1 MNSVESLANAIKPM
15 MIGQNSKPHKFALVL
30 AIIDL
35 FEEGKIYTNR
45 LILDEELESYFH
57 RSIRRLES
65 DLNEQDTLIEYP
77 FYSLSKDGYWSLK
90 VKPGMEDEF
99 NRIFTELKE
108 RFTKRRIKDTVE
120 YAQLSDEF
128 MQVLSDKTSRDLLR
142 DALMHR
148 FTSLNG
154 DGDNQKEQGASPVKC
169 YSEYLSSLISTN
181 IFNENAI
188 AEAQAVNPLFGTI
201 HTTHPLVHIL
211 DKELRQ
217 KTGKHVILTGHAGD
231 GKTTI
236 AVDIIKQLRGLPL
249 STMLEKPIERREEI
263 EEHRLSII
271 KDFSEREGKAD
282 QTLIEELKAGQR
294 RFMIISNTGTLLD
307 FFKGNAQA
315 WQINSVEAESRI
327 LTAISQK
334 KGAAEVEFAGVE
346 FIVYNLAYI
355 DNLKLAENIF
365 TRMLEPD
372 NWIGCGSCSR
382 ESFCPMKHNVELI
395 RSAQEQVT
403 HRLFLLYRRLYE
415 YGTRLTIRQLTSHL
429 AYIISSGI
437 NAANVHKKMSQM
449 KSEYL
454 FFNRLFGDDGK
465 SPDVAASEMK
475 AIVELKRQ
483 SLGTIFNSGIEMNL
497 WLKPSVHG
505 TIRVLP
511 EVKELFSDMRK
522 KGMASLT
529 VSGAGSTPEQA
540 RRQLR
545 RLLYFFVNDEVA
557 DSQVMIDFLNSP
569 NILYWQE
576 WQQKGSV
583 LEKAYRAKY
592 TNMVFH
598 VIQEHFTGVRMPE
611 GMGTQDSRLYIT
623 LSRKQSEVRQ
633 SAQIVIA
640 ELDWSQSVILELDR
654 SSNAAGAEYVEL
666 ALKGQGVLKG
676 VTLRL
681 GLPFLDYVTQRH
693 YGEIG
698 NLLNAAYKERLE
710 HFKLQVLKKTA
721 SLNDDMML
729 VRLRNDNRFK
739 RQKFSISDQA
749 VEVFDV

>member
-236 AVDIIKQLRGLPL
+236 AIDIIKQLRGLPP
-249 STMLEKPIERREEI
+249 SAMLEKPLERREEI

-271 KDFSEREGKAD
+271 KDFSEREGRAD

-382 ESFCPMKHNVELI
+382 ESFCPVKHNVELI

-592 TNMVFH
+592 ANMVFH

-739 RQKFSISDQA
+739 RQKFSLSDQA

>member
-236 AVDIIKQLRGLPL
+236 AVDIIKQLRDLPL
-249 STMLEKPIERREEI
+249 SAMLEKPLKRREEI

-365 TRMLEPD
+365 TRMLEPE

-640 ELDWSQSVILELDR
+640 ELDWSQSAILELDR

-739 RQKFSISDQA
+739 RQKFSLSDQA

>member
-249 STMLEKPIERREEI
+249 STMLEKPLKRREEI

-365 TRMLEPD
+365 TRMLEPE

>member
-1 MNSVESLANAIKPM
+1 MNSVDSLANAIKPM
-15 MIGQNSKPHKFALVL
+15 IVGHHSKPHKFALVL

-35 FEEGKIYTNR
+35 FEEEKIDTDR
-45 LILDEELESYFH
+45 FILDEELESRFH
-57 RSIRRLES
+57 LNIRRLDP
-65 DLNEQDTLIEYP
+65 DLNEQDVLIEYP
-77 FYSLSKDGYWSLK
+77 FYYLSKDGFWSLK
-90 VKPGMEDEF
+90 VKPGMEVEF
-99 NRIFTELKE
+99 NRIINELKE

-120 YAQLSDEF
+120 YAQLSVEF
-128 MQVLSDKTSRDLLR
+128 KKVLSEKTSRGLLR
-142 DALMHR
+142 NALMIKFSSFRGYTDEH
-148 FTSLNG
+148 
-154 DGDNQKEQGASPVKC
+154 KEQGASPIRC

-181 IFNENAI
+181 VFNENAI
-188 AEAQAVNPLFGTI
+188 AESQAVNPLFRTI
-201 HTTHPLVHIL
+201 HTTHPLVPIL

-217 KTGKHVILTGHAGD
+217 TTGKHVILTGHAGD

-249 STMLEKPIERREEI
+249 SAVLEKPPERREEI

-271 KDFSEREGKAD
+271 KDFSEREGRAD
-282 QTLIEELKAGQR
+282 QTLIDELKAGQR
-294 RFMIISNTGTLLD
+294 RFMIISNTGTLLN

-315 WQINSVEAESRI
+315 WQINAVEVESRI
-327 LTAISQK
+327 LTAISQNN
-334 KGAAEVEFAGVE
+334 GASAVEFAGVE
-346 FIVYNLAYI
+346 FMVYNLAYI
-355 DNLKLAENIF
+355 DNLHLAEKIF
-365 TRMLEPD
+365 TRMLEPE
-372 NWIGCGSCSR
+372 NWRGCSSCSR
-382 ESFCPMKHNVELI
+382 EGFCPVKYNVELI
-395 RSAQEQVT
+395 RSVQEQVT
-403 HRLFLLYRRLYE
+403 QRLFLLYKRLYE

-429 AYIISSGI
+429 AYLISSGI

-449 KSEYL
+449 KTDFL

-475 AIVELKRQ
+475 AIVELNRQ

-497 WLKPSVHG
+497 WLKSSVQG
-505 TIRVLP
+505 SIKVQP
-511 EVKELFSDMRK
+511 IAKELFSDLRK
-522 KGMASLT
+522 TGRASLT
-529 VSGAGSTPEQA
+529 VSGAGPSPEQA

-545 RLLYFFVNDEVA
+545 RLLYFFVNDEA
-557 DSQVMIDFLNSP
+557 YDFQVISDFLNSP
-569 NILYWQE
+569 NILYWWD
-576 WQQKGSV
+576 WQKKGSV

-611 GMGTQDSRLYIT
+611 GLGTQDSRLYIT

-633 SAQIVIA
+633 STQIVLA
-640 ELDWSQSVILELDR
+640 ELDWSQSVVLELDR
-654 SSNAAGAEYVEL
+654 TSNAAGAEYAEL
-666 ALKGQGVLKG
+666 VLTGQGVLKG

-729 VRLRNDNRFK
+729 IRLRNDNKFK

>member
-249 STMLEKPIERREEI
+249 STMLEKPLKRREEI

-271 KDFSEREGKAD
+271 KDFSEREGRAD

-592 TNMVFH
+592 ANMVFH

-739 RQKFSISDQA
+739 RQKFSLSDQA

>member
-236 AVDIIKQLRGLPL
+236 AIDIIKQLRGLPP
-249 STMLEKPIERREEI
+249 SAMLEKPLERREEI

-271 KDFSEREGKAD
+271 KDFSEREGRAD

-382 ESFCPMKHNVELI
+382 ESFCPVKHNVELI

-497 WLKPSVHG
+497 WLKPSVHS

>member
-236 AVDIIKQLRGLPL
+236 AIDIIKQLRGLPP
-249 STMLEKPIERREEI
+249 SAMLEKPLERREEI

-271 KDFSEREGKAD
+271 KDFSEREGRAD

-382 ESFCPMKHNVELI
+382 ESFCPVKHNVELI

>member
-236 AVDIIKQLRGLPL
+236 AVDIIKQLRGLPP
-249 STMLEKPIERREEI
+249 SAMLEKPLERREEI

-382 ESFCPMKHNVELI
+382 ESFCPVKHNVELI

>member
-249 STMLEKPIERREEI
+249 STMLEKPLKRREEI

-271 KDFSEREGKAD
+271 KDFSEREGRAD

-382 ESFCPMKHNVELI
+382 ESFCPVKHNVELI

-592 TNMVFH
+592 ANMVFH

>member
-236 AVDIIKQLRGLPL
+236 AIDIIKQLRGLPP
-249 STMLEKPIERREEI
+249 SAMLEKPLERREEI

-382 ESFCPMKHNVELI
+382 ESFCPVKHNVELI

-592 TNMVFH
+592 ANMVFH

>member
-236 AVDIIKQLRGLPL
+236 AIDIIKQLRGLPP
-249 STMLEKPIERREEI
+249 SAMLEKPLERREEI

-271 KDFSEREGKAD
+271 KDFSEREGRAD

-365 TRMLEPD
+365 TRMLEPE

-382 ESFCPMKHNVELI
+382 ESFCPVKHNVELI

-640 ELDWSQSVILELDR
+640 ELDWSQSAILELDR

>member
-57 RSIRRLES
+57 LSIRRLDS
-65 DLNEQDTLIEYP
+65 DLNEHDTLIEYP

-99 NRIFTELKE
+99 YRIITELKE

-142 DALMHR
+142 NALMHR
-148 FTSLNG
+148 FACFNG
-154 DGDNQKEQGASPVKC
+154 DSDNHKEQGASPVRC
-169 YSEYLSSLISTN
+169 YSEYLTSLISTN

-454 FFNRLFGDDGK
+454 FFNRIFGDDGK

>member
-249 STMLEKPIERREEI
+249 STMLEKPLKRREEI

-271 KDFSEREGKAD
+271 KDFSEREGRAD

-382 ESFCPMKHNVELI
+382 ESFCPVKHNVELI

>member
-236 AVDIIKQLRGLPL
+236 AIDIIKQLRGLPP
-249 STMLEKPIERREEI
+249 SAMLEKPLERREEI

-334 KGAAEVEFAGVE
+334 KGASELEFAGVE

-355 DNLKLAENIF
+355 DNLKLAERIF

-382 ESFCPMKHNVELI
+382 ESFCPVKHNVELI

-654 SSNAAGAEYVEL
+654 SSNAAGAEYAEL

>member
-236 AVDIIKQLRGLPL
+236 AIDIIKQLRGLPP
-249 STMLEKPIERREEI
+249 SAMLEKPLERREEI

-271 KDFSEREGKAD
+271 KDFSEREGRAD

-382 ESFCPMKHNVELI
+382 ESFCPVKHNVELI

-640 ELDWSQSVILELDR
+640 ELDWSQSAILELDR

-739 RQKFSISDQA
+739 RQKFSLSDQA

>member
-1 MNSVESLANAIKPM
+1 
-15 MIGQNSKPHKFALVL
+15 
-30 AIIDL
+30 
-35 FEEGKIYTNR
+35 
-45 LILDEELESYFH
+45 
-57 RSIRRLES
+57 
-65 DLNEQDTLIEYP
+65 
-77 FYSLSKDGYWSLK
+77 
-90 VKPGMEDEF
+90 
-99 NRIFTELKE
+99 
-108 RFTKRRIKDTVE
+108 
-120 YAQLSDEF
+120 
-128 MQVLSDKTSRDLLR
+128 
-142 DALMHR
+142 
-148 FTSLNG
+148 
-154 DGDNQKEQGASPVKC
+154 
-169 YSEYLSSLISTN
+169 
-181 IFNENAI
+181 
-188 AEAQAVNPLFGTI
+188 
-201 HTTHPLVHIL
+201 
-211 DKELRQ
+211 
-217 KTGKHVILTGHAGD
+217 
-231 GKTTI
+231 
-236 AVDIIKQLRGLPL
+236 
-249 STMLEKPIERREEI
+249 
-263 EEHRLSII
+263 
-271 KDFSEREGKAD
+271 
-282 QTLIEELKAGQR
+282 
-294 RFMIISNTGTLLD
+294 MIISNTGTLLD

-334 KGAAEVEFAGVE
+334 KGASEVEFAGVE

-355 DNLKLAENIF
+355 DNLKLAEKIF

-403 HRLFLLYRRLYE
+403 NRLFLLYRRLYE

-465 SPDVAASEMK
+465 SPDAAASEMK

-640 ELDWSQSVILELDR
+640 ELDWSQSVVLELDR
-654 SSNAAGAEYVEL
+654 SSNAAGAEYAEL

-739 RQKFSISDQA
+739 RQKFSISDQV

>member
-236 AVDIIKQLRGLPL
+236 AIDIIKQLRGLPP
-249 STMLEKPIERREEI
+249 SAMLEKPLERREEI

-271 KDFSEREGKAD
+271 KDFSEREGRAD

-365 TRMLEPD
+365 TRMLEPE

-640 ELDWSQSVILELDR
+640 ELDWSQSAILELDR

-739 RQKFSISDQA
+739 RQKFSLSDQA

>member
-1 MNSVESLANAIKPM
+1 
-15 MIGQNSKPHKFALVL
+15 
-30 AIIDL
+30 
-35 FEEGKIYTNR
+35 
-45 LILDEELESYFH
+45 
-57 RSIRRLES
+57 
-65 DLNEQDTLIEYP
+65 
-77 FYSLSKDGYWSLK
+77 
-90 VKPGMEDEF
+90 
-99 NRIFTELKE
+99 
-108 RFTKRRIKDTVE
+108 
-120 YAQLSDEF
+120 
-128 MQVLSDKTSRDLLR
+128 
-142 DALMHR
+142 
-148 FTSLNG
+148 
-154 DGDNQKEQGASPVKC
+154 
-169 YSEYLSSLISTN
+169 
-181 IFNENAI
+181 
-188 AEAQAVNPLFGTI
+188 
-201 HTTHPLVHIL
+201 
-211 DKELRQ
+211 
-217 KTGKHVILTGHAGD
+217 
-231 GKTTI
+231 
-236 AVDIIKQLRGLPL
+236 
-249 STMLEKPIERREEI
+249 
-263 EEHRLSII
+263 
-271 KDFSEREGKAD
+271 
-282 QTLIEELKAGQR
+282 
-294 RFMIISNTGTLLD
+294 
-307 FFKGNAQA
+307 
-315 WQINSVEAESRI
+315 
-327 LTAISQK
+327 
-334 KGAAEVEFAGVE
+334 
-346 FIVYNLAYI
+346 
-355 DNLKLAENIF
+355 
-365 TRMLEPD
+365 
-372 NWIGCGSCSR
+372 
-382 ESFCPMKHNVELI
+382 
-395 RSAQEQVT
+395 
-403 HRLFLLYRRLYE
+403 
-415 YGTRLTIRQLTSHL
+415 L

-449 KSEYL
+449 KSDYL
-454 FFNRLFGDDGK
+454 FFNRIFGDDGK

-505 TIRVLP
+505 IIRVLP
-511 EVKELFSDMRK
+511 AVKELFSDMRK

-739 RQKFSISDQA
+739 RQKFSLSDQA

>member
-236 AVDIIKQLRGLPL
+236 AIDIIKQLRGLPP
-249 STMLEKPIERREEI
+249 SAMLEKPLERREEI

-355 DNLKLAENIF
+355 DNLKLAERIF

-382 ESFCPMKHNVELI
+382 ESFCPVKHNVELI

>member
-236 AVDIIKQLRGLPL
+236 AIDIIKQLRGLPP
-249 STMLEKPIERREEI
+249 SAMLEKPLERREEI

-271 KDFSEREGKAD
+271 KDFSEREGRAD

-382 ESFCPMKHNVELI
+382 ESFCPVKHNVELI

-592 TNMVFH
+592 ANMVFH

>member
-249 STMLEKPIERREEI
+249 STMLEKPLERREEI

>member
-236 AVDIIKQLRGLPL
+236 AVDIIKQLRGLPP
-249 STMLEKPIERREEI
+249 SAMLEKPLERREEI

-382 ESFCPMKHNVELI
+382 ESFCPVKHNVELI

-640 ELDWSQSVILELDR
+640 ELDWSQSAILELDR